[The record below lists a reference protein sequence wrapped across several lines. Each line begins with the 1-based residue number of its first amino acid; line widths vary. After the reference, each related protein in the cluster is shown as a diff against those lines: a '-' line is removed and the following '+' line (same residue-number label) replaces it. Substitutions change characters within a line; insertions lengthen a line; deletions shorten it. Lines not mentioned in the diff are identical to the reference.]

1 MSLTSELWSSSS
13 DLYEAILSHPFITGL
28 TDGTL
33 PEAAFAHFVVQDA
46 LYLRDYARALAVVA
60 TRAPDSAAMQMFARH
75 AADAVAVEL
84 ELHSAL
90 LPELGIS
97 PAEAAAAEPSPVCLA
112 YTSYLL
118 ATTRGGSYAEG
129 VGVVLPCYWIYWEV
143 GKELVRRGSP
153 DARFQRWIDTYS
165 GDEFA
170 GVVRDVIAEA
180 DRIGAFLSGA
190 ERDAVARHY
199 RTTSRYEWMFWDGAY
214 RQESWP
220 VLCEVAGPCFPA
232 AVPVGS
238 VSVPHG
244 K

>member
-1 MSLTSELWSSSS
+1 MTFTEQLWDSST
-13 DLYEAILSHPFITGL
+13 DIFDAILAHPFITGL

-33 PEAAFAHFVVQDA
+33 PEAAFAHFVVQDG

-60 TRAPDSAAMQMFARH
+60 TRAPRPEAMQMFARH
-75 AADAVAVEL
+75 AADAVAAEL
-84 ELHSAL
+84 ELHSSL

-97 PAEAAAAEPSPVCLA
+97 AAEAEAAEPTPVNLA

-153 DARFQRWIDTYS
+153 DSRFQRWIDTYS
-165 GDEFA
+165 ADEF
-170 GVVRDVIAEA
+170 GDVVRDVIAEA
-180 DRIGAFLSGA
+180 DRVGALLSEA
-190 ERDAVARHY
+190 ERAVVARHY
-199 RTTSRYEWMFWDGAY
+199 RATSRYEWMFWDSAY

-220 VLCEVAGPCFPA
+220 L
-232 AVPVGS
+232 
-238 VSVPHG
+238 
-244 K
+244 